1 MVVLRTT
8 RGPAK
13 IRLNLTAMIDV
24 IFLLLVY
31 FMCNTDFKR
40 SEECYRFDLPPRG
53 QQADPFEL
61 PREPLIISI
70 TSAGTSY
77 TIRIFDEPLETF
89 EDLFAFLDE
98 KRIRAP
104 TGGGL
109 YEADYPI
116 IIEPARTTRWEHTMD
131 AFNAAARA
139 RYTNITFAPTKL
151 RRAIALP

>member
-13 IRLNLTAMIDV
+13 IGLNLTAMIDV
-24 IFLLLVY
+24 IFLLLIY

-40 SEECYRFDLPPRG
+40 SEERYRFDLPPRG

-61 PREPLIISI
+61 PREPLIIGV
-70 TSAGTSY
+70 TSAGAGY
-77 TIRIFDEPLETF
+77 TIRLFDERLETF
-89 EDLFAFLDE
+89 EDLYEFLNE
-98 KRIRAP
+98 KLITAS
-104 TGGGL
+104 TGRGL

-116 IIEPARTTRWEHTMD
+116 IIEPTRTTRWEHTMD

-139 RYTNITFAPTKL
+139 RYTNITFAPP
-151 RRAIALP
+151 RSG